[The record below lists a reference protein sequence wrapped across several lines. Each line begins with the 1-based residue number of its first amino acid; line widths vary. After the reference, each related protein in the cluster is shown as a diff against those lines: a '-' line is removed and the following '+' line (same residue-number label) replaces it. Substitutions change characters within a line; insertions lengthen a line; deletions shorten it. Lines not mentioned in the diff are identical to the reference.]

1 MTGKY
6 KEFRKQKLLITSPIL
21 TQAEIIKKINHNTR
35 RSYQLFDLLVWNSKT
50 YEPTK

>member
-6 KEFRKQKLLITSPIL
+6 KEIRKQKILKISPLL
-21 TQAEIIKKINHNTR
+21 TQAEIIKKINRNTR
-35 RSYQLFDLLVWNSKT
+35 RSYQLFDLLVWNPKT